1 MTERFLQ
8 ELMEKHDVEDT
19 VFLVDGA
26 QHLRTVLHRHGPQF
40 RYEKHGNRKVV
51 EPIFKDIERR
61 TTSFSNC
68 FSHAK
73 PSTAESWLQAFAVW
87 QNATN

>member
-8 ELMEKHDVEDT
+8 ELTEKHDVEDA

-26 QHLRTVLHRHGPQF
+26 QHLQTALRRHGLRF
-40 RYEKHGNRKVV
+40 RYEKHGNRNAV
-51 EPIFKDIERR
+51 ERLFREIKHR
-61 TTSFSNC
+61 TSSFSNY
-68 FSHAK
+68 FSHAN

-87 QNATN
+87 KNATN